1 MSQSKQSETQS
12 AAAAGYESE
21 READGATSD
30 APYGPTV
37 PPKSPLWM
45 IVAAAFGAFYHL
57 LGVIFLIS
65 PHNRPRLLEPDIA
78 ELEAAERSAED
89 IQRIVEMADKMSP
102 MLLNVLVAIFS
113 VSVVSL
119 IAVIARK
126 RIGASLYMLSVVA
139 AVIVM
144 LIAGIFTPFILI
156 VPTAVTVLI
165 SMNRDALR

>member
-1 MSQSKQSETQS
+1 MSESKPSKS
-12 AAAAGYESE
+12 ATARHEPSSSPQGDSSAVP
-21 READGATSD
+21 ADAM
-30 APYGPTV
+30 

-65 PHNRPRLLEPDIA
+65 PYNRPRLLEPDIA
-78 ELEAAERSAED
+78 ELEEAGRSAED
-89 IQRIVEMADKMSP
+89 IQRIVEMADKFSP
-102 MLLNVLVAIFS
+102 MLLNLLIALFS

-126 RIGASLYMLSVVA
+126 KLGASLYMLSIVA
-139 AVIVM
+139 TVIVM
-144 LIAGIFTPFILI
+144 LINGIFTPFVLI

-165 SMNRDALR
+165 SMNRDTLR